1 MADLD
6 ISNTINIIG
15 EDSQT
20 IHIILKRNEKIN
32 INKNYILYA
41 SSDNLDEITYK
52 NVGSLIRYNTSTS
65 IFSLT
70 KDNSLKRVES
80 DSIVRLKNKENNIE
94 YIGLSKGGKI
104 MKITPLLYNNLFI
117 RVENILAFNDGMEIL
132 KDSEMDQKMNKL
144 IQKNNFQFGLRD
156 LIDMYLFNKS
166 EYCLAKSKLNS
177 NSFSFTDTES
187 LSLINLSSYI
197 NDFVY
202 ISGRR
207 NLIEKRLGENE
218 SMVLMA
224 SSLIAFEQ
232 TVSLNNI
239 KRDVNNNNKYV
250 NNLNDIIVEG
260 PGLIIFELSERRI
273 PMTNPMGNRVFI
285 LLTIAL
291 FIVEIIAQFFVHYNL
306 RQ

>member
-1 MADLD
+1 MADID

-52 NVGSLIRYNTSTS
+52 NVGSLIRHNTSTS
-65 IFSLT
+65 IFSLA

-80 DSIVRLKNKENNIE
+80 ESIVRLKNKENNIE

-104 MKITPLLYNNLFI
+104 MKITPH
-117 RVENILAFNDGMEIL
+117 DGMEIL